1 MFSICSTTVALNFEE
16 VESHP
21 ESVPNVISC
30 INSSV
35 NVEYQGQ
42 PYTIPSQNQTLVPV
56 ILFFNH
62 LSWLKRGIRE

>member
-35 NVEYQGQ
+35 NVK
-42 PYTIPSQNQTLVPV
+42 IPGTTLYDPKSKPNPRSRNT
-56 ILFFNH
+56 LF
-62 LSWLKRGIRE
+62 